1 MTELAD
7 RETIDRLASENVRL
21 YKEVVELR
29 QLVHDLKELLD
40 EAYRSCAT
48 EAQQIE
54 LFDSASFHIDL

>member
-21 YKEVVELR
+21 YTEVVELR
-29 QLVHDLKELLD
+29 QLVHDLNELLD

-54 LFDSASFHIDL
+54 LSDSASFRVDL

>member
-21 YKEVVELR
+21 YTEVVELR
-29 QLVHDLKELLD
+29 QLVHDLNELLD

-48 EAQQIE
+48 EAKQIE
-54 LFDSASFHIDL
+54 LFDSASFRVDL